1 LQHLAPFLAS
11 CLFCLIGLGMLDE
24 TEVASIPDAALLP
37 APINHAPVEP
47 HDVPESPSDD
57 SEKQPQPQK
66 EDPAISLVISAE
78 IRSAQRSLNLR

>member
-1 LQHLAPFLAS
+1 
-11 CLFCLIGLGMLDE
+11 MLDE

-57 SEKQPQPQK
+57 S
-66 EDPAISLVISAE
+66 
-78 IRSAQRSLNLR
+78 